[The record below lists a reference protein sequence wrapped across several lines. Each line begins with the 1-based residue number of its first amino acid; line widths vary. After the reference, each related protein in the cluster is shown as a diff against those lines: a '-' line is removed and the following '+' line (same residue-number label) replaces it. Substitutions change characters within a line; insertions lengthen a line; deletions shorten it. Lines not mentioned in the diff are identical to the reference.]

1 MSYGFPGGAQR
12 IILFRFGGKFVKVI
26 VIGAGDVGYHIASRM
41 VREGNDVVVIEKDE
55 VRLRHIAES
64 LDVQPFLGSGAS
76 PSILQQ
82 AGIASAEMII
92 AVTNSDEVNM
102 MACLIADSQS
112 HVPTKIARIR
122 EEEYVTHAN
131 ILDKQH
137 LDIDLVIN
145 PEQEAVMYILRLLDA
160 PGGTDLVHLF
170 RGRLWLVGLAVDEK
184 SPLVG
189 KRMAE
194 IPKLGRQADFLVAA
208 IARYNRI
215 IIPKGSDK
223 IEAKDILYVVT
234 LPNQIKNV
242 YRVLSKNFSETRRV
256 IIYGGGNIGLNLAKA
271 LEKRRVSMKI
281 IEESE
286 ERCNQLAEILDR
298 TVVIHGSGA
307 NEELLKEENVQDVDE
322 FIAVSSD
329 EEANV
334 LVSLLSK
341 QLGARRVMT
350 VLNKL
355 SYFKLVQAIGV
366 DVIVS
371 PRLAAVGSIL
381 QYLRHG
387 KVLSV
392 TPVRKEEAEVIE
404 IIALET
410 SDLINRPLRE
420 IRFPDGAI
428 VGAVWNNERVIVPD
442 GNTVIKPGDRVI
454 IFALTSA
461 VPQIEKLL
469 TVKMGYF

>member
-1 MSYGFPGGAQR
+1 M
-12 IILFRFGGKFVKVI
+12 KVI

-41 VREGNDVVVIEKDE
+41 VREGHDVVVIEKDE
-55 VRLRHIAES
+55 VRLRNIAES

-76 PSILQQ
+76 PSILQK
-82 AGIASAEMII
+82 AGIDSAEMII

-102 MACLIADSQS
+102 MACLIADSQA

-122 EEEYVTHAN
+122 EEEYVTRTN
-131 ILDKQH
+131 IMDKEH

-145 PEQEAVMYILRLLDA
+145 PEQEAVMYILRLLEA
-160 PGGTDLVHLF
+160 PGATDLVHLF
-170 RGRLWLVGLAVDEK
+170 RGRLWLVGLPIEEK

-189 KRMAE
+189 KRMSE
-194 IPKLGRQADFLVAA
+194 IPKMEQRVDFLVAA
-208 IARYNRI
+208 IARWNRI
-215 IIPKGSDK
+215 IIPRGSDT
-223 IEAKDILYVVT
+223 IEARDVLYAVM
-234 LPNQIKNV
+234 LPNQIKTV
-242 YRVLSKNFSETRRV
+242 YQVLSKDFRETRRV
-256 IIYGGGNIGLNLAKA
+256 IIYGGGNIGLSLAKA
-271 LEKRRVSMKI
+271 LEKRRVSLKI

-286 ERCNQLAEILDR
+286 ERCAQLAEILDR

-307 NEELLKEENVQDVDE
+307 DEELLKEEHVQDVDE
-322 FIAVSSD
+322 FIAVSGD

-341 QLGARRVMT
+341 RLGARRVMT

-355 SYFKLVQAIGV
+355 AYFRLVQAIGV

-381 QYLRHG
+381 QYLRRG

-392 TPVRKEEAEVIE
+392 IPVGEEEAEVIE

-420 IRFPDGAI
+420 IHFPDGAI
-428 VGAVWNNERVIVPD
+428 VGAVWRDDTIIVPD

-461 VPQIEKLL
+461 VPQVEKLL
-469 TVKMGYF
+469 TVKLGYF